1 MNTDP
6 HTKEIEK
13 RMGQIKK
20 DLKRRG
26 LKLTQQRLEIF
37 NEVAGSGDHPC
48 AETIYRVVRKRLPTV
63 SLDTVYRTLW
73 LFLDL
78 GLIATL
84 GPARE
89 RVRFDANITP
99 HHHFVCRQCG
109 TAYDFCSPEL
119 DRLEV
124 PGEIEVFGQGEKINV
139 EVQGLCRKCL
149 KNGTES

>member
-13 RMGQIKK
+13 RMAQIKK
-20 DLKRRG
+20 DMRQRG

-89 RVRFDANITP
+89 RVRFDANIKP

-109 TAYDFCSPEL
+109 SIYDFYSPEL

-124 PGEIEVFGQGEKINV
+124 PGEIEDFGQGEKINV
-139 EVQGLCRKCL
+139 EVQGLCRECL
-149 KNGTES
+149 KDGMES